1 MNRKETLQCYSL
13 LLPVIALIFV
23 FSYIPMYGLVI
34 AFQNYFPGSAFIGEN
49 VNWVGLKHF
58 KKFING
64 IYFGRL
70 IKNTLRLSSLNLI
83 FGFTAPILFALLL
96 DQIKSVRYKKVVQT
110 ASYLPYFIST
120 VVVTGMV
127 ITFIDTDGIV
137 TRFLALFGLPIKNW
151 QTEPS
156 AFPAVYT
163 ITNVWK
169 SFGFSSIL
177 YFSTISSIDPGL
189 YESAKIDG
197 ANRAQQVWHITLPG
211 ISRVIAINLIMAV
224 GGVLNTN
231 SEMILLLYSPAV
243 YDVADVIGTYT
254 YRVGIEGGKYSFT
267 AAAGLFMSL
276 IGFSL
281 TFIANKVSNKLTG
294 YGLW

>member
-1 MNRKETLQCYSL
+1 
-13 LLPVIALIFV
+13 
-23 FSYIPMYGLVI
+23 MYGLVI